1 MILSVGIEALFI
13 LIGTLP
19 LKKTLLRALQFWKQ
33 VTPKEV
39 TDEGIIIEAKL
50 EHS

>member
-19 LKKTLLRALQFWKQ
+19 LKKTLLRALQSLKLLRIRYLRHYCNA
-33 VTPKEV
+33 
-39 TDEGIIIEAKL
+39 EGVM
-50 EHS
+50 